1 MSHHGDSLRKV
12 LWKLV
17 VLSVSCSA
25 VGVQM
30 VLFCSAAELSGGAA
44 SSGTGPDSRSTAGE
58 RDAALPG
65 GRKNYAPSPLPYSIQ
80 KFAGISVAQNNN
92 FQHVTLV
99 DPHGIAAE
107 AGILAGDEIVH
118 AQLNGDE
125 LILRMKRNGK
135 PYQASMKLTNS
146 TPAKSSAT
154 NKPFE
159 LKVTDAD
166 TAEDTSHRLPR
177 PGTASQS
184 QQGVPHEAQASA
196 NSGANNNNN
205 NNNNTISAST
215 SSNSLL
221 DPQAFNALSP
231 QMAPNRPYN
240 LNANANA
247 MAMQTDRF
255 GRPIVDVNGPGQIPI
270 VDINS
275 PLRILA
281 NYQLELIVDQSLSM
295 GKRDCPGGLSRW
307 DWCGVQAADLSRAI
321 SSFVPEGLTI
331 TPFNEGFR
339 VYKNSN
345 PQDIVTLFQR
355 GKRHWGTELAEPLAD
370 RLNSFFKNRNR
381 NPKPLLIAVITDGIP
396 VPQPE
401 PQMVIQELVKATRR
415 MSNPTEVTVVFFQIG
430 GNDRFGHNYLQYLD
444 QNLFKDGARFH
455 LVHTFP
461 FEQLQQIGLANA
473 LVQTV
478 RTYGQA
484 R

>member
-177 PGTASQS
+177 PGT
-184 QQGVPHEAQASA
+184 V
-196 NSGANNNNN
+196 
-205 NNNNTISAST
+205 ST

-247 MAMQTDRF
+247 NGMAMQTDRF
-255 GRPIVDVNGPGQIPI
+255 GRPIVDVNGPGQFPI